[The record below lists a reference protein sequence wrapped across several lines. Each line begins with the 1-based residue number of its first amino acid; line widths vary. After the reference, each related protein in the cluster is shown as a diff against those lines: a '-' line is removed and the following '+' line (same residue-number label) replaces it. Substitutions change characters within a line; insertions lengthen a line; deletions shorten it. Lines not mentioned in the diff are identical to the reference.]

1 MKGSKIKSSGGS
13 FGVDSG
19 GKAMAGQSGAAP
31 AVSGQVST
39 GGRSG
44 DNKFTVKA
52 GGKAMAGFTGARPAK
67 AC

>member
-1 MKGSKIKSSGGS
+1 MKGSKVKSSGS

-19 GKAMAGQSGAAP
+19 GKAMAGKSGAAP
-31 AVSGQVST
+31 AVAGQVST
-39 GGRSG
+39 GGRAG
-44 DNKFTVKA
+44 DNQFTVKA